1 MAALPNIN
9 GHQFLTSNLFVLTS
23 RRLPISSWQLF
34 PFVCFYSRFKER
46 TAIFSALSYIL
57 SIRPRQQPSLLGTWQ
72 MLLIY
77 LAALLSV
84 FSTAQAV
91 TVYGQIPLAQT
102 FTAARPVQT
111 VLAAYNDTQLT
122 PPPVPNPAPA
132 RQFTLTLQHDAT
144 AVNGLSMPHVGLSFF
159 GFSIEMSVVSQVRK
173 Y

>member
-1 MAALPNIN
+1 
-9 GHQFLTSNLFVLTS
+9 
-23 RRLPISSWQLF
+23 
-34 PFVCFYSRFKER
+34 
-46 TAIFSALSYIL
+46 
-57 SIRPRQQPSLLGTWQ
+57 